1 MFFTIGENTDTM
13 TAPDDPQIQRKLIE
27 ILRVIDENKGAVGA
41 RTISDALKERG
52 YPLGERGV
60 RYHLR
65 ILDERGLTEGHG
77 YAGRTITELGKRE
90 IEEALV
96 QDRTGFV
103 LTRIEKMIYQTDFD
117 LTSKR
122 GKVVANIATI
132 EEKDLDCALEI
143 LRYLAEHGMG
153 CRIKVIAGGAPDS
166 TTPIPEGHIGIAT
179 ICSITCDGILLKHG
193 IPVNINYGGM
203 LRFDNNQ
210 ASHYT
215 DLIAYAGTTIDP
227 MKIFLS
233 RKSASVLEIVE
244 TGGGLLLANVRDVP
258 DVAIDEASMILD
270 RAVEAGITDYAR
282 VGDSRGPVLGVPVD
296 AGMVGI
302 SVSAGLNVI
311 SAIQEVGIPV
321 AVEPVAA
328 MMDYSEFETV

>member
-1 MFFTIGENTDTM
+1 MFFTIGENTDIM
-13 TAPDDPQIQRKLIE
+13 TPSDDPQIQRKLIE
-27 ILRVIDENKGAVGA
+27 ILRVIDESRGAVGA
-41 RTISDALKERG
+41 RIISDALKERG

-90 IEEALV
+90 IGEALV

-117 LTSKR
+117 LTSKN
-122 GKVVANIATI
+122 GKVIANITTI
-132 EEKDLDCALEI
+132 EKKDFDCAHEI
-143 LRYLAEHGMG
+143 LQYLAEHGMG
-153 CRIKVIAGGAPDS
+153 CRIKIIDEG
-166 TTPIPEGHIGIAT
+166 TPNSATSIPADYIGIAT

-203 LRFDNNQ
+203 LRFNKNQ

-215 DLIAYAGTTIDP
+215 DLIAYSGTTIDP

-233 RKSASVLEIVE
+233 RKSTSVLDIVE
-244 TGGGLLLANVRDVP
+244 TGDGLLLANVRAVP
-258 DVAIDEASMILD
+258 DLARDEASMILD
-270 RAVEAGITDYAR
+270 RIVEAGIVDYVK
-282 VGDSRGPVLGVPVD
+282 VGDSHSPVLGVPVA
-296 AGMVGI
+296 AGMTGI
-302 SVSAGLNVI
+302 SVSAGLNSI
-311 SAIQEVGIPV
+311 AAIKEVGIPV

-328 MMDYSEFETV
+328 MMDYSEFKAV

>member
-1 MFFTIGENTDTM
+1 M
-13 TAPDDPQIQRKLIE
+13 TSSDDPQIQRKLIE
-27 ILRVIDENKGAVGA
+27 ILRVIDENRGAVGA
-41 RTISDALKERG
+41 RIISDALKERG

-77 YAGRTITELGKRE
+77 YAGRTITERGRME

-103 LTRIEKMIYQTDFD
+103 LTQIEKMIYQTNFD
-117 LTSKR
+117 LTSKT
-122 GKVVANIATI
+122 GQVIANITTI
-132 EEKDLDCALEI
+132 KETDLDDALGI
-143 LRYLAEHGMG
+143 LRYLAEHGTG
-153 CRIKVIAGGAPDS
+153 CRIKVIAGGAPNS
-166 TTPIPEGHIGIAT
+166 ATPIPDDHIGIAT

-203 LRFDNNQ
+203 LRFDKNQ

-215 DLIAYAGTTIDP
+215 DLIAYSGTTIDP

-233 RKSASVLEIVE
+233 RKSTSVLDIVE
-244 TGGGLLLANVRDVP
+244 TGDGLLLANVRAVP
-258 DVAIDEASMILD
+258 DLARNEASGILD
-270 RAVEAGITDYAR
+270 RVVEAGIIDYAR
-282 VGDSRGPVLGVPVD
+282 IGDPHSPVLSVPVA
-296 AGMVGI
+296 AGMTGI
-302 SVSAGLNVI
+302 SVSAGLNSI
-311 SAIQEVGIPV
+311 AAIQEVGIGV

-328 MMDYSEFETV
+328 VMDYSEFEVV